1 MKITTKIKLVTVFA
15 ISMFFT
21 NSIVAQDNTETKNYD
36 QKFKLGIGINAG
48 TVFDDPYEYTLG
60 ADARLQYDL
69 SKRYSITLTTGFTNL
84 FINGKDNDLGFI
96 PVKAGFKAFV
106 FKDTFYL
113 MGEIG
118 AAFAVTNDYNKN
130 SLLLAPSI
138 GYATKYIDISLR
150 YERYNDFPKL
160 NNNGTLGKGVGQLG
174 LRLAYGFEL

>member
-1 MKITTKIKLVTVFA
+1 MKITTKIKLVAVFA
-15 ISMFFT
+15 VSMFFNNT
-21 NSIVAQDNTETKNYD
+21 IVAQETEVKNYD
-36 QKFKLGIGINAG
+36 QKFKLGFGINAG
-48 TVFDDPYEYTLG
+48 TVFDDPYEFSLG

-69 SKRYSITLTTGFTNL
+69 SKRYSLTLTSGFTNL

-118 AAFAVTNDYNKN
+118 AAFAVTNNYNKN

-150 YERYNDFPKL
+150 YERYNDFPNYNDNKI
-160 NNNGTLGKGVGQLG
+160 GKGVGQLG

>member
-1 MKITTKIKLVTVFA
+1 MKISTKINLVLLFA
-15 ISMFFT
+15 VSMFFT
-21 NSIVAQDNTETKNYD
+21 TSMEAQDNLETKNYD

-48 TVFDDPYEYTLG
+48 TVFDEPFEYSLG

-69 SKRYSITLTTGFTNL
+69 TKKYSITLTTGFSNL
-84 FINGKDNDLGFI
+84 FVNGKNNDLGFI
-96 PVKAGFKAFV
+96 PVKAGFKAFI

-118 AAFAVTNDYNKN
+118 GAFAVTNDYDKS

-150 YERYNDFPKL
+150 YEHYNDFQNF
-160 NNNGTLGKGVGQLG
+160 NNNKIGTGVGQLG